1 MGEPLD
7 PSAVGT
13 QTRLENELRQ
23 AEQRFRAAFD
33 NPALGVA
40 IVGLDGRFL
49 RVNACLCELTG
60 YSEQELLA
68 LTFSEVTHPDDVQ
81 VGVDRRARLLRREI
95 LSCSFEKRYLRKDG
109 GHVWLL
115 ISPALI
121 LDAEDTAVHFITQ
134 FQDLT
139 ESKRVDAARREAE
152 ARFRVYV
159 DNAPDGLFVID
170 REGRYVEAN
179 SAACALVGY
188 SREELLSL
196 SIVDLVPPDRREL
209 AATALHAL
217 NEGEELQRETFLQA
231 KNGEVVPVEVHAVAL
246 GGGQLLALCR
256 DMRPRRRAEAEREAL
271 NAKLQQ
277 AQRLESLGLLAGG
290 VAHDFNNLLVGIL
303 GNAELARRALA
314 PEDPR
319 RSALDGIHVA
329 ATRAAALCSQLLAY
343 TGRGLREIGAV
354 DLGQIARETP
364 EVIPT
369 STLGKAEIV
378 YDLAPDLPLLTADV
392 TQIRQVVTN
401 LLTNACEALVDGRGG
416 VRVSTGRCEISIE
429 DARERGR
436 PSDAPPGPHVYLE
449 VADDGVGMDE
459 ATRSAMF
466 DPFFTTKFTG
476 RGLGLAAL
484 QGIVRSHG
492 GCVQVVSDLG
502 KGTCVRVMFPAGA
515 QSTTA
520 EATGELGPGADAA
533 RGRLLLIDDD
543 SAVREATRAMLEAI
557 GHEVVAAATGGEAAA
572 ILRESAARVRGVIM
586 DLTMPDVSGDDLFG
600 ELRRARPGIPI
611 VIASGYSARA
621 LPEPL
626 LTGPGVVFLQKPYS
640 IDQLSTA
647 VARALGAGPPAPAPK
662 V

>member
-1 MGEPLD
+1 MDDPLD

-49 RVNACLCELTG
+49 RANGCLCELTG
-60 YSEQELLA
+60 CSEQELLG
-68 LTFSEVTHPDDVQ
+68 LTFSEMTHPDDIQ
-81 VGVDRRARLLRREI
+81 VGVDHRARLLRREI

-109 GHVWLL
+109 GQVWLL
-115 ISPALI
+115 ISPTLI
-121 LDAEDTAVHFITQ
+121 LDAEGTAVYFITQ

-139 ESKRVDAARREAE
+139 ESKRADAARREAE

-188 SREELLSL
+188 SREELLRL
-196 SIVDLVPPDRREL
+196 SIVDLVPPARRQL

-217 NEGEELQRETFLQA
+217 NEGEDLQREAFLQA
-231 KNGEVVPVEVHAVAL
+231 KNGEVVPVEMHAVML
-246 GGGQLLALCR
+246 GGGQLMALCR
-256 DMRPRRRAEAEREAL
+256 DMRPRLRAEAERAAL

-303 GNAELARRALA
+303 GNAELAKRALA

-319 RSALDGIHVA
+319 RSVIDGIRVA

-343 TGRGLREIGAV
+343 TGRGRREIGAV

-378 YDLAPDLPLLTADV
+378 YDLAPGLALLTGDI
-392 TQIRQVVTN
+392 TQIQQVVTN
-401 LLTNACEALVDGRGG
+401 LLTNACEALAEGRGT
-416 VRVSTGRCEISIE
+416 VRVSTGRCEISID
-429 DARERGR
+429 DAREMGL
-436 PSDAPPGPHVYLE
+436 PNDAPSGPYVYLE

-502 KGTCVRVMFPAGA
+502 KGTSVRVILPAGA
-515 QSTTA
+515 ALTTA
-520 EATGELGPGADAA
+520 EAKRELRPGTDVA

-543 SAVREATRAMLEAI
+543 AAVRDATRAMLEGI
-557 GHEVVAAATGGEAAA
+557 GYEVVAAANGGEAAG
-572 ILRESAARVRGVIM
+572 ILHESGARVQGVIM
-586 DLTMPDVSGDDLFG
+586 DLTMPDVAGEDLFG
-600 ELRRARPGIPI
+600 EVRRAQPGIPI

-621 LPEPL
+621 LPEL
-626 LTGPGVVFLQKPYS
+626 MLTGPGVVFLQKPYS

-647 VARALGAGPPAPAPK
+647 VARALDAGPPTPSPT